1 MTNDKDI
8 SNIDAA
14 IRKAQERKAMKQKA
28 AGAEPTTDAATDA
41 APAPEAKPAKVS
53 RAKET
58 PEAAAERKAKAAAEL
73 EALKAAK
80 AAELEKQKAAKA
92 EERAAKKLEKQKE
105 REAKLATRKTPH
117 MSKVEKAAA
126 KLPPVGEKA
135 KQAIDDITANF
146 DAVTVAAIAAHLQHF
161 NRAKSTERALGKKVA
176 VGDTVTIVS
185 GDARFVGMT
194 GTVTKAQRIRCYVE
208 VPGAKKP
215 IYLFLSDVAPFEAA
229 SAEEVIEAKSA

>member
-14 IRKAQERKAMKQKA
+14 IRKAQERKALKQKA

-41 APAPEAKPAKVS
+41 TPAPEAKPAKVS
-53 RAKET
+53 RAKES

-73 EALKAAK
+73 EA
-80 AAELEKQKAAKA
+80 QKAAKA
-92 EERAAKKLEKQKE
+92 EAREAKKLEKQKE

-126 KLPPVGEKA
+126 KLPPVAENA

-194 GTVTKAQRIRCYVE
+194 GTVAKAQRIRCYVE

-215 IYLFLSDVAPFEAA
+215 IYLFLSDVAPCEAA
-229 SAEEVIEAKSA
+229 STEETLEAKSA